1 MSSNR
6 DHDLLAFLLGELGVL
21 KRLDVR
27 LRLAF
32 SSSARRRLTELER
45 AAGAIA
51 GTIGAGGVA
60 AFRANRQVKLRRLLL
75 LDLAV
80 AAALLSSVG
89 GGGAVVWRTLH
100 PAASPDACGTGSTA
114 VVTIQAPVKPVIKP
128 HAPLAP
134 PVMCAIG
141 ALTPLTDHATV
152 TQAHK
157 HPSPLSQK

>member
-32 SSSARRRLTELER
+32 SSSARRRFTELER

-51 GTIGAGGVA
+51 GTIGAGGGVA
-60 AFRANRQVKLRRLLL
+60 FSANRQVKSRRLLL

-80 AAALLSSVG
+80 AAALLSSIG
-89 GGGAVVWRTLH
+89 GGGAVVWRTFH
-100 PAASPDACGTGSTA
+100 PAAPPAACGTGSTA
-114 VVTIQAPVKPVIKP
+114 AVTIQAPVKLVIKP
-128 HAPLAP
+128 HTPSASPEL
-134 PVMCAIG
+134 CARA
-141 ALTPLTDHATV
+141 ALTPLTV
-152 TQAHK
+152 FQAHK
-157 HPSPLSQK
+157 LTSPLTQK